1 MSLSLPKMSDQPSVT
16 ERTVRA
22 ANRSQAKDAVT
33 ALTTPDSAQDEPE
46 PKDDILSSP
55 PSSLPQKP
63 PSLPP
68 ASQTTLPLTFD
79 ISTMAARIQVPKLK
93 LSSTGASNVTAW
105 RNHLIPLV
113 RSSGVAA
120 HLGSEVRLASQE
132 QPDLEKT
139 RQEPGQRHN
148 GHN

>member
-55 PSSLPQKP
+55 PS
-63 PSLPP
+63 SLPP